1 MNSYALH
8 LAELAAINCML
19 ALGAYVSLSS
29 GLMVVCFGAVMSVG
43 GIAGAAAYSA
53 GAPYFVA
60 ALIGGIVGAVCGGII
75 CSLCAPLTRFMFA
88 MATIALGELGRV
100 IAVNTEVLGGAL
112 GYKNVRPDPSV
123 LYSIG
128 ILAVFLAVFRW
139 YEHSPF
145 RTAVHLVKN
154 NDVAASGL
162 GIDVAIHRVAAVVAA
177 SFLVGVSGCMYIHS
191 VGLLDPK
198 MYGFENSVQ
207 ILVFALVG
215 GTAGYAGPLLGAV
228 ALTVLPELLRFS
240 TSARMLLYGLALVVV
255 MAVRPEGLITL
266 RLPIKRKAAHEAAPS
281 NY

>member
-60 ALIGGIVGAVCGGII
+60 IVIGGIAGALCGGIV
-75 CSLCAPLTRFMFA
+75 CGLCAPLTRFMFA

-100 IAVNTEVLGGAL
+100 IAVNTELLGGAL

-128 ILAVFLAVFRW
+128 LLATVVAVFRL

-145 RTAVHLVKN
+145 RIALHLVKD

-162 GIDVAIHRVAAVVAA
+162 GINVARHRVLAVIAA
-177 SFLVGVSGCMYIHS
+177 SFTVGMGGCLYIHS
-191 VGLLDPK
+191 VGLLDPQTF
-198 MYGFENSVQ
+198 GFENSVQ

-215 GTAGYAGPLLGAV
+215 GTASYAGPLAGAV
-228 ALTVLPELLRFS
+228 SLTVLPEILRIS
-240 TSARMLLYGLALVVV
+240 TSARMLLYGVALVAV
-255 MAVRPEGLITL
+255 MAVRPEGLLTS
-266 RLPIKRKAAHEAAPS
+266 RLGPKPNSAHEPAS
-281 NY
+281 SS